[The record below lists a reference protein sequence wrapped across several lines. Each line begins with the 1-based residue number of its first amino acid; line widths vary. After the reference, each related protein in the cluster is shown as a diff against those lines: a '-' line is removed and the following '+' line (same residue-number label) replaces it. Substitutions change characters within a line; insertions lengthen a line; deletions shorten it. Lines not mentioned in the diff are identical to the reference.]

1 MDEMHFISDGME
13 ISIKDMVRLG
23 NKKEDILKLGYDT
36 GNKKSFKLDG
46 YSYKVVLP
54 HGNKKEV
61 RNNPLIPNVK
71 PRNTGWEKVET
82 KSTGLNNRKLY
93 ISNVV
98 MYECNNNCGTYP
110 YIDGKFI
117 SKEDLASLLGCS
129 ITLVRQSL
137 QKVKSITMNGYNIK
151 ILVPTNIFKL
161 KKDSI
166 IYDGLTMKEC
176 IDKTGLTYSII
187 QYLERTGHYS
197 KEQGWQVIDKKI
209 VIL

>member
-1 MDEMHFISDGME
+1 MDEMHFIYE
-13 ISIKDMVRLG
+13 KENVTIETLIRLG
-23 NKKEDILKLGYDT
+23 NKKEDILNLGYDT
-36 GNKKSFKLDG
+36 GNNKTFKLDG
-46 YSYKVVLP
+46 YTYKVVLP

-61 RNNPLIPNVK
+61 RKNPLIPNQK
-71 PRNTGWEKVET
+71 PKAKRWEKVET

-137 QKVKSITMNGYNIK
+137 QKVKSITMNDYNIK

-161 KKDSI
+161 KKDSV
-166 IYDGLTMKEC
+166 IYEGLTMKEC

-187 QYLERTGHYS
+187 QHLERTGHYS